1 MDNKH
6 IAGLLEQR
14 RTALVE
20 YCIGQLRKGQ
30 PDDQDDQFNFLRT
43 PEDLFELLR
52 MDPLDNYPVQNS
64 WAAEA
69 TSCAQHYIHA
79 VYRKLEPGYSTVE
92 FDKRDLNTWELYS
105 NYPDW
110 AALQMIALYPE
121 NYINPYVRRRKTS
134 LFKTLENNLNQTRL
148 NTDSVQLALQDYL
161 QTFEQTCNLDVISG
175 YMDGTSL
182 TSNLSPTR
190 ADYYFVGRQRVQ
202 PFQYFWRKAEVEL
215 TPSCR
220 AINPAAWGEWQPV
233 EIPAGE
239 RVLDMRPVFWGGR
252 LCLVWAEWRDRV
264 VSKEAGEFLPYKL
277 EISLAFMAQNGHWS
291 APLSLH
297 SSESDKDISAGCRL
311 IATVL
316 VDDQH
321 PKGKLGVLL
330 TNRSNP
336 APANPVDVYQVRDVL
351 FRSVAND
358 DGGWLAPLAGYGF
371 VDPEIVQH
379 PILRQNVPTIVDS
392 DEPSGSLTPYYSLQ
406 ATVLRVAAQDV
417 LLVRGLCAVKPN
429 VVGVNKTFDLR
440 LLNPSGGDPAPI
452 MGAFSNAGGWS
463 TPWMVVPRSAGGF
476 TVPVS
481 FTFGGT
487 TSIDNLGRKKYVV
500 TVGLMAGVAFAPPSL
515 DKTNPQ
521 GAQFLTLNQPELTL
535 KHVRLNSLFG
545 PELVQR
551 ANISVEAVLD
561 WETQH
566 LQEPAPVA
574 GPIDEPN
581 GAFDGANG
589 LFFWELFFHLPHLV
603 ASRLS
608 AENRF
613 LEAQQ
618 WLHYLFDPQA
628 PIDAKITPPKPLYW
642 RCRPL
647 TGPGNLGCE
656 AEAPTDPDAIGY
668 SAPRHFQIVAFT
680 EYVKNLMAWGDGYY
694 RQLTR
699 DSLVAAR
706 LCYVQ
711 AEFLMG
717 KAPTARTVNRWQPKT
732 VGELL
737 ADASARP
744 ALEAFEKDL
753 VFTLANLPAKA
764 EVAPELG
771 MLGVKGFVLPI
782 NEQLL
787 ELFALPGS
795 RLHNLR
801 NNLTLD
807 GKPLLI
813 PLFSP
818 PTDPHQLLRDLAAGG
833 AGSPRP
839 MGGQLVVVAFRW
851 RVLFEA
857 ALRAVQTLQEHGN
870 QVLRLLEQRDRAEM
884 EELQH
889 SHLVDLGAYA
899 QTVQEQTIAQL
910 EASVT
915 ALGQSRA
922 VAQERAD
929 AYAQKYENNVSDAEY
944 EVMDFMLA
952 AKITSMVGIGH
963 KAAGALAKTV
973 IPNHVGAGMTV
984 SWGVSNPGGIMDAVG
999 GVFDIVAAG
1008 LSLNAE
1014 RTATAETYRRRR
1026 DEWDLQ
1032 RHQALAEV
1040 RAIDAQ
1046 ITAQSHA
1053 VEAAKASLRQTLRA
1067 NAHALTLY
1075 TFIKKRATNA
1085 ELFGWLLGQLKAL
1098 HYQAYDAVVSLCI
1111 SAQASLSFETGDY
1124 DSQVPLPKVW
1134 LDERHGLTAGEHLKV
1149 HLLRMEREYLHRH
1162 ERRLELVK
1170 TISLRQLFND
1180 TVDPQEGF
1188 DHWTDA
1194 LADLQKTGTL
1204 DFKFT
1209 QLLFD
1214 RDHPGHYC
1222 RQISTLEVDLP
1233 VLVGPFDNVKAIVSQ
1248 VQSITA
1254 TKASTRSVEYLH
1266 NPANAVAPAD
1276 VRFNLRSGQQIALS
1290 VGVGDTGMA
1299 MVKPDEG
1306 LLNPFECT
1314 GAVSRWKLSFPR
1326 PRKEPQKSM
1335 LASLTDII
1343 VRIRYTAKAGDPT
1356 FARKVE
1362 ELVKRVDPDDPL
1374 TLD

>member
-1 MDNKH
+1 MDNNTH

-20 YCIGQLRKGQ
+20 YCIGQIKKGL
-30 PDDQDDQFNFLRT
+30 PPDDQFNFLRT
-43 PEDLFELLR
+43 PADLFELLR
-52 MDPLDNYPVQNS
+52 MDPLDSFAVQNS

-79 VYRKLEPGYSTVE
+79 VYRKLEPGYADVE
-92 FDKRDLNTWELYS
+92 FDKRDLKTWELHS

-110 AALQMIALYPE
+110 AALQLIAIYPE
-121 NYINPYVRRRKTS
+121 NFINPYVRRRKTS
-134 LFKTLENNLNQTRL
+134 LFKTLENELNQTRL
-148 NTDSVQLALQDYL
+148 SIDSVQAALKNYL
-161 QTFEQTCNLDVISG
+161 KAFEQTCNLEVISS
-175 YMDGTSL
+175 YLDGV
-182 TSNLSPTR
+182 SPTSG
-190 ADYYFVGRQRVQ
+190 DYNFVGRQRVP

-215 TPSCR
+215 APSSR
-220 AINPAAWGEWQPV
+220 AINPAAWSEWQPV
-233 EIPAGE
+233 EIPTGE
-239 RVLDMRPVFWGGR
+239 TVLDIRPVSWGGR
-252 LCLVWAEWRDRV
+252 LCLVWAQWRNKV
-264 VSKEAGEFLPYKL
+264 VSQQSEQHLPYKL
-277 EISLAFMAQNGHWS
+277 DIQLAFMEQTGHWS
-291 APLSLH
+291 APFSLY
-297 SSESDKDISAGCRL
+297 SAEQDKDVSQGCRL

-316 VDDQH
+316 VDDRH

-330 TNRSNP
+330 TNRSGQGGT
-336 APANPVDVYQVRDVL
+336 APENPVDVYLVRDVL
-351 FRSVAND
+351 FRHIAND
-358 DGGWLAPLAGYGF
+358 DGGWLAPLADHRF
-371 VDPEIVQH
+371 VDLGIVQH
-379 PILRQNVPTIVDS
+379 PILRQNLPSIIDS
-392 DEPSGSLTPYYSLQ
+392 VETSGSLTAYYSLQ
-406 ATVLRVAAQDV
+406 AMVLRVAAQDV
-417 LLVRGLCAVKPN
+417 LLVRGVCAAKPGTTEVK
-429 VVGVNKTFDLR
+429 KTFDLK
-440 LLNPSGGDPAPI
+440 LLDGAGGDPAPI
-452 MGAFSNAGGWS
+452 TGDFSDVGGWS
-463 TPWMVVPRSAGGF
+463 TSWMAVRRSAGGF
-476 TVPVS
+476 TGPVT
-481 FTFGGT
+481 FTFGGST
-487 TSIDNLGRKKYVV
+487 PTDGLGRKKYVV
-500 TVGLMAGVAFAPPSL
+500 TVGTVASFVPPSL
-515 DKTNPQ
+515 DKTNAE
-521 GAQFLTLNQPELTL
+521 GAQFLALNQPQLTL

-545 PELVQR
+545 PELVEL
-551 ANISVEAVLD
+551 ANISIDALMDFVA
-561 WETQH
+561 QH
-566 LQEPAPVA
+566 LPEPNPAS

-581 GAFDGANG
+581 GKFDGANG
-589 LFFWELFFHLPHLV
+589 LSFWELWYHLVHLV

-628 PIDAKITPPKPLYW
+628 PEDPATTPPKPRYW

-647 TGPGNLGCE
+647 ANAESSGNPDCE

-680 EYVKNLMAWGDGYY
+680 EYVKNLMAWGDWYY

-699 DSLVAAR
+699 DSLVAAK

-737 ADASARP
+737 TDAGSRP
-744 ALEAFEKDL
+744 ALEAFEKKL
-753 VFTLANLPAKA
+753 VFTLAQVPAKA

-771 MLGVKGFVLPI
+771 MLGVKDFACPI

-818 PTDPHQLLRDLAAGG
+818 PTDPNQLLRDLAAGG

-851 RVLFEA
+851 RVMFEA
-857 ALRAVQTLQEHGN
+857 ALRAVQTLQDHGN

-899 QTVQEQTIAQL
+899 QTVQEQTIEQL

-929 AYAQKYENNVSDAEY
+929 AYAKKYESNISDAEY
-944 EVMDFMLA
+944 EVMDFILA
-952 AKITSMVGIGH
+952 AKITSMAGVAH
-963 KAAGALAKTV
+963 KAAGALTKTLV
-973 IPNHVGAGMTV
+973 PNQAGT
-984 SWGVSNPGGIMDAVG
+984 SWGVANPGGIMEALG
-999 GVFDIVAAG
+999 GAFDITSIG
-1008 LSLNAE
+1008 LTLHAD
-1014 RTATAETYRRRR
+1014 RTALTETYRRRR
-1026 DEWDLQ
+1026 GEWQLQ
-1032 RHQALAEV
+1032 RDQASAEV

-1046 ITAQSHA
+1046 ITAQRHA
-1053 VEAAKASLRQTLRA
+1053 VEAARASLRQTLRA

-1098 HYQAYDAVVSLCI
+1098 HYQAYDAVVSLCM

-1124 DSQVPLPKVW
+1124 DSQIPLPQVW
-1134 LDERHGLTAGEHLKV
+1134 LDDRHGLTAGEHLKV

-1180 TVDPQEGF
+1180 TVDPQESF
-1188 DHWTDA
+1188 DHWKDA
-1194 LADLQKTGTL
+1194 LEELKRTGTL
-1204 DFKFT
+1204 DFKLT

-1222 RQISTLEVDLP
+1222 RQISTVEVDLP
-1233 VLVGPFDNVKAIVSQ
+1233 VLVGPFENVKAVLSQ
-1248 VQSITA
+1248 EQSITA
-1254 TKASTRSVEYLH
+1254 TKASIRSVEYLH
-1266 NPANAVAPAD
+1266 NPNSGVAPAD
-1276 VRFNLRSGQQIALS
+1276 VRFNLRAGQQIALS
-1290 VGVGDTGMA
+1290 VGVGDRGMA
-1299 MVKPDEG
+1299 TVKPDEG

-1314 GAVSRWKLSFPR
+1314 GTVSRWKLTFPR

-1343 VRIRYTAKAGDPT
+1343 LRVHYTARAGDPT
-1356 FARKVE
+1356 FARRVE
-1362 ELVKRVDPDDPL
+1362 ELVNRVDPDDPL
-1374 TLD
+1374 ALD

>member
-1 MDNKH
+1 MDNTH

-14 RTALVE
+14 RTALLE
-20 YCIGQLRKGQ
+20 FCIGQVKKGLP
-30 PDDQDDQFNFLRT
+30 PDDQYKFLRT
-43 PEDLFELLR
+43 PADVFELLR
-52 MDPLDNYPVQNS
+52 MDPLDTYPVQNA
-64 WAAEA
+64 WVAALVS
-69 TSCAQHYIHA
+69 TAQNFIHA
-79 VYRKLEPGYSTVE
+79 AYRKLEPGYSDHA
-92 FDKRDLNTWELYS
+92 FDKRDLQTWELHN

-110 AALQMIALYPE
+110 AALRMIALYPE

-134 LFKTLENNLNQTRL
+134 LFKTLENELNQTRL
-148 NTDSVQLALQDYL
+148 STDSVQVALQSYL
-161 QTFEQTCNLDVISG
+161 QAFEQTCNLDVISC

-182 TSNLSPTR
+182 TAPLSPKR
-190 ADYYFVGRQRVQ
+190 ADYYWVGRQRVQ

-233 EIPAGE
+233 EIPAGDK
-239 RVLDMRPVFWGGR
+239 VLDMRPVFWGGR
-252 LCLVWAEWRDRV
+252 LCLVWAEWFERTGLDPDV
-264 VSKEAGEFLPYKL
+264 DAGPRFKL
-277 EISLAFMAQNGHWS
+277 DIHLAFMAQNGHWS
-291 APLSLH
+291 APFLLH
-297 SSESDKDISAGCRL
+297 SEEPLEDVSAGCRL

-316 VDDQH
+316 VDKQH

-330 TNRSNP
+330 TNRSP
-336 APANPVDVYQVRDVL
+336 DGGAAPTNPVDVYQVRDVL
-351 FRSVAND
+351 FRFVAGD
-358 DGGWLAPLAGYGF
+358 DGGWLSPLADYRF
-371 VDPEIVQH
+371 VGPDTVQH
-379 PILRQNVPTIVDS
+379 PVLQQNLPTIADS
-392 DEPSGSLTPYYSLQ
+392 VETVGDLTSYYALQ
-406 ATVLRVAAQDV
+406 AVVLRAGTQDV
-417 LLVRGLCAVKPN
+417 LLVRGVCAVKPGP
-429 VVGVNKTFDLR
+429 VGSNKDFDLT
-440 LLNPSGGDPAPI
+440 LLDGAAGDPAPI
-452 MGAFSNAGGWS
+452 KGSFSIAGGWG
-463 TPWMVVPRSAGGF
+463 TGWMAIKRTAGGF
-476 TVPVS
+476 TGPTR
-481 FTFGGT
+481 FTFGG
-487 TSIDNLGRKKYVV
+487 SSSADGLGRKKYEV
-500 TVGLMAGVAFAPPSL
+500 TVGTVASFLPPSL

-521 GAQFLTLNQPELTL
+521 GAQFLALNQPELTL
-535 KHVRLNSLFG
+535 KQVRLNSLFG

-551 ANISVEAVLD
+551 ATISVEAVLD

-566 LQEPAPVA
+566 LKEPDPAS

-581 GAFDGANG
+581 GPFDGANG
-589 LFFWELFFHLPHLV
+589 LFFWELFVHLVLLV

-628 PIDAKITPPKPLYW
+628 PADPTTTPAKHRYW

-668 SAPRHFQIVAFT
+668 SAPVHFRIVAFT
-680 EYVKNLMAWGDGYY
+680 EYVKNLVAWGDWYY

-732 VGELL
+732 VAELL
-737 ADASARP
+737 ANARSRP
-744 ALEAFEKDL
+744 ALEQFEKSL
-753 VFTLANLPAKA
+753 ALTLADIPAKA
-764 EVAPELG
+764 EAAPELG
-771 MLGVKGFVLPI
+771 LLGVKGFELPI
-782 NEQLL
+782 NEQLM

-801 NNLTLD
+801 NNLTID
-807 GKPLLI
+807 GKTLDI

-818 PTDPHQLLRDLAAGG
+818 PTDPNQLLRDLAAGG

-839 MGGQLVVVAFRW
+839 MGGQWVVVAFRW
-851 RVLFEA
+851 RVMFEA
-857 ALRAVQTLQEHGN
+857 ALRAVQTLQDHGN
-870 QVLRLLEQRDRAEM
+870 QVLRLLEQRARAEM

-899 QTVQEQTIAQL
+899 QTVQEQTIAQM

-929 AYAQKYENNVSDAEY
+929 AYAKKYESNVSDAEY

-952 AKITSMVGIGH
+952 AKITSIASIGH
-963 KAAGALAKTV
+963 KLAAGLAKTI
-973 IPNHVGAGMTV
+973 IPNKLGMTV
-984 SWGVSNPGGIMDAVG
+984 GVESPAGFIEAVG
-999 GVFDIVAAG
+999 SGLDIAAAG
-1008 LSLNAE
+1008 LSLHAD
-1014 RTATAETYRRRR
+1014 RTALTETYRRRR
-1026 DEWDLQ
+1026 GEWDLQ
-1032 RHQALAEV
+1032 RNQALAEV
-1040 RAIDAQ
+1040 RAINAQ
-1046 ITAQSHA
+1046 ITTQQHA
-1053 VEAAKASLRQTLRA
+1053 VEAAKANLRQTLRA

-1075 TFIKKRATNA
+1075 TFVKKRATNA

-1098 HYQAYDAVVSLCI
+1098 HYQAYDAVVSLCR

-1124 DSQVPLPKVW
+1124 DSQIPLPNVW

-1170 TISLRQLFND
+1170 TVSLRQLFSD
-1180 TVDPQEGF
+1180 TVEPQEGF
-1188 DHWTDA
+1188 DDWKDV
-1194 LADLQKTGTL
+1194 LESLKRTGTL
-1204 DFKFT
+1204 DFKLT

-1222 RQISTLEVDLP
+1222 RQINTVEVDLP
-1233 VLVGPFDNVKAIVSQ
+1233 VLVAPYQNVKAILSQ

-1266 NPANAVAPAD
+1266 NPANGVAPAD
-1276 VRFNLRSGQQIALS
+1276 VRFNLRAGQHIALS
-1290 VGVGDTGMA
+1290 VGVNDRGMA
-1299 MVKPDEG
+1299 TVKPDEG

-1326 PRKEPQKSM
+1326 PHKEPQKSM
-1335 LASLTDII
+1335 LADLTDII
-1343 VRIRYTAKAGDPT
+1343 VRIHYTAKAGDPT

-1374 TLD
+1374 MPD